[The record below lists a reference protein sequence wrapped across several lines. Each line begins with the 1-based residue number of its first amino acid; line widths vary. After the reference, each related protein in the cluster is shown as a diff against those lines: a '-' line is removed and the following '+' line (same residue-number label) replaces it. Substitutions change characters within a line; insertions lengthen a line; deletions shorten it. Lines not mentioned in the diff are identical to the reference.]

1 MIRGPSTRVHSGDL
15 SGATPRASCEL
26 GNAWLDFRHDR
37 YRGQRPFE
45 GGLIVVKTKMDGRF
59 CRAAWM
65 SAADAQELRAQRRVP
80 D

>member
-1 MIRGPSTRVHSGDL
+1 
-15 SGATPRASCEL
+15 L